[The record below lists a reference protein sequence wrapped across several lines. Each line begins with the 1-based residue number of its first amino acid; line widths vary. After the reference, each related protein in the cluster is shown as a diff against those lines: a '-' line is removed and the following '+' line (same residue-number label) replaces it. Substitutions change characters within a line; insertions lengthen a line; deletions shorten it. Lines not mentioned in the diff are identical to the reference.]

1 MTGTGD
7 KRRYTAVGKV
17 CSSKHTNPARPGYPG
32 ETTMT
37 KFAAL
42 ALAAIIAFAAAT
54 PAHAARCSA
63 CGTEYKGTGMN
74 GVAAG
79 AAGQVTNIQLT
90 D

>member
-1 MTGTGD
+1 
-7 KRRYTAVGKV
+7 
-17 CSSKHTNPARPGYPG
+17 
-32 ETTMT
+32 MT

-54 PAHAARCSA
+54 PAHAARCAS
-63 CGTEYKGTGMN
+63 CTTEYNGTGLN

-79 AAGQVTNIQLT
+79 APGQVTSIQLA

>member
-1 MTGTGD
+1 
-7 KRRYTAVGKV
+7 
-17 CSSKHTNPARPGYPG
+17 
-32 ETTMT
+32 MT

-54 PAHAARCSA
+54 PAHAARCSS
-63 CGTEYKGTGMN
+63 CNSEYNGPSMN

-79 AAGQVTNIQLT
+79 TSGQVTNIQLT

>member
-1 MTGTGD
+1 
-7 KRRYTAVGKV
+7 
-17 CSSKHTNPARPGYPG
+17 
-32 ETTMT
+32 MT

-54 PAHAARCSA
+54 PAHARRCSA
-63 CGTEYKGTGMN
+63 CGTEYNGPSLN

-79 AAGQVTNIQLT
+79 AAGQVTSLQLA

>member
-1 MTGTGD
+1 
-7 KRRYTAVGKV
+7 
-17 CSSKHTNPARPGYPG
+17 
-32 ETTMT
+32 MT

-54 PAHAARCSA
+54 PAHAARCAS
-63 CGTEYKGTGMN
+63 CGTEYNGISLN

-79 AAGQVTNIQLT
+79 TPAQVTNIQLA